1 MGKHSQ
7 LQPTEVGLAL
17 QVLRLSKLE
26 LIQQTWAENIR
37 KIIVRDLIV
46 IISLVGI
53 IFTNLHTNIYYSY
66 FLAILV

>member
-1 MGKHSQ
+1 MGKHSQLQ
-7 LQPTEVGLAL
+7 LQPTEVGLSL

-53 IFTNLHTNIYYSY
+53 ISTNLHTNI
-66 FLAILV
+66 